1 MTNFENRI
9 YYTYACQTGC
19 GHITLTDKLYKT
31 KRTHCAVC
39 GIKTEMR
46 YIDEYRIERINEFT
60 KGVLDLGLSN
70 KTTIR
75 T

>member
-1 MTNFENRI
+1 MTNFEDKA
-9 YYTYACQTGC
+9 YYAYACQTGC

-46 YIDEYRIERINEFT
+46 YIDKYRIERINKFPN
-60 KGVLDLGLSN
+60 LDLGLSN
-70 KTTIR
+70 KTTMR